1 MTDKKTRLDAIADL
15 IQLRGKLED
24 PVNRAQMLDTIMWE
38 MASVLKAYC
47 LRQGKNCERC
57 AFVLPNVERKNC
69 ECRINIGK
77 NTLGTAPRFWELFQ
91 KGQIT
96 DEKTK
101 VSVPAGLPGQETGM
115 P

>member
-47 LRQGKNCERC
+47 LRQGKNCEQC
-57 AFVLPNVERKNC
+57 KFKLDDPERKNC

-77 NTLGTAPRFWELFQ
+77 NTPGTAPRFWELFK
-91 KGQIT
+91 KGQAK
-96 DEKTK
+96 DEETEE
-101 VSVPAGLPGQETGM
+101 SVPTGLSGQETGM